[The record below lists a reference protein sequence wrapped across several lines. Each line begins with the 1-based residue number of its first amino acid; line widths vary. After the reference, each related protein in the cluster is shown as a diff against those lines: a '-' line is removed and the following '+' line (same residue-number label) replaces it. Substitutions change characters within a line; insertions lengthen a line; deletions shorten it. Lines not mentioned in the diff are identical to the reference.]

1 MISGLQD
8 GWNIRPI
15 ALTAADRA
23 PRCVWL
29 RTTRKSRINSTD
41 IRVVVGRKHTR
52 RAVAITA
59 IVEHRSRA
67 VAGSL
72 IVAHIAVA
80 GTVVVPAT
88 AVVTVIV
95 ATTATAVNTYNFVL
109 HVLHFKASFERTQ
122 GEIH

>member
-1 MISGLQD
+1 MVGDLK
-8 GWNIRPI
+8 PI

-29 RTTRKSRINSTD
+29 WTPRESRIQSTD
-41 IRVVVGRKHTR
+41 IRVVVGWKHTR
-52 RAVAITA
+52 RAVAVTA

-72 IVAHIAVA
+72 IVAHIAVT

-88 AVVTVIV
+88 AVITVIAA
-95 ATTATAVNTYNFVL
+95 ATTATAVATYNFVL

-122 GEIH
+122 